1 MRLDW
6 GGRAISPY
14 YLLAAMAFCTI
25 VGLYDIVYV
34 VALNLADQR
43 FALMLKPVVNGPT
56 IYPDFITP
64 YAATQAYFKGLQ
76 SVVYDPVKFTA
87 FLNELYAY
95 RFDFKFQPFLYPP
108 VWALVLLPLGLIPV
122 YLACLLFMVSTAA
135 ASAFEM
141 RRSLWSWLAVA
152 TSPAAVWVVLSG
164 QNTFLY
170 IALIY
175 GGLRLVEKSPVAAG
189 VLLGCLVYKP
199 QICLLV
205 PLALLASRQWKAL
218 AWMIATGTIIV
229 LVSVA
234 VFGFDFWLDYLNM
247 TLRLSEPG
255 MVDFWASRRSTFQI
269 SPFVAARILLL
280 PDTVAKLLQLA
291 TALLGAAAV
300 WFAFRRFPASAARTA
315 VLMAA
320 TLLVS
325 PYSINYD
332 MMLLLPAALLL
343 YRQGAA
349 TGFYPLEPLLY
360 VVLWLMP
367 TAILWFNYRAPLT
380 PVVVLA
386 FGLFAL
392 LRLRASGPVTRA

>member
-1 MRLDW
+1 MRLNPGERD
-6 GGRAISPY
+6 ASPY
-14 YLLAAMAFCTI
+14 YLWAAIAFCAV

-34 VALNLADQR
+34 IALNLADPR
-43 FALMLKPVVNGPT
+43 FALLLKPVVSAPT

-108 VWALVLLPLGLIPV
+108 VWALALLPFGLMPV
-122 YLACLLFMVSTAA
+122 YLACLVFMLATAA

-141 RRSLWSWLAVA
+141 RRSLWSWLAIA

-170 IALIY
+170 IALMY
-175 GGLRLVEKSPVAAG
+175 GGLRLVEKSPAAAG
-189 VLLGCLVYKP
+189 LLLGCLVYKP

-218 AWMIATGTIIV
+218 GWMIATGTAIV
-229 LVSVA
+229 LASVA
-234 VFGFDFWLDYLNM
+234 VFGLGFWLDYLNM
-247 TLRLSEPG
+247 TLRLTDPA

-280 PDTVAKLLQLA
+280 PDSVAKALQLA
-291 TALLGAAAV
+291 TALLGAGAV

-332 MMLLLPAALLL
+332 MMLLLPVALLL

-360 VVLWLMP
+360 AILWLMP

-380 PVVVLA
+380 PIIVLA
-386 FGLFAL
+386 FGLFAI
-392 LRLRASGPVTRA
+392 LRLRESGGVTRA